1 MGRILKPHHALT
13 YILFVLDEGELWSC
27 EYFLPAG
34 SRCPAGTTVLDAI
47 SWFGRLLLPTDWLAA
62 WLPHVASISCL
73 ISIGN
78 WYLFCATLVYYR
90 WNIDKFL
97 LTGED
102 CWWLFPYNWASLSV
116 FFYRNLTTYSAH
128 CTILLSW
135 MRSCCLLKGLGK
147 YSIWNIKDALVFMR
161 QSERAMYSKVGG

>member
-1 MGRILKPHHALT
+1 MRV
-13 YILFVLDEGELWSC
+13 LFTRGITLSC
-27 EYFLPAG
+27 VYCSG
-34 SRCPAGTTVLDAI
+34 CHMI
-47 SWFGRLLLPTDWLAA
+47 SWFVRLLLTTDWLAG
-62 WLPHVASISCL
+62 WLPHLASISCL

-102 CWWLFPYNWASLSV
+102 CLSLFPYNWASLSV

-135 MRSCCLLKGLGK
+135 MRSCCLLKGLAK